1 MTPYIALITL
11 LTVILMI
18 ATAMIVGRARGKYS
32 IKAPATTGHP
42 DFERAFRVQ
51 ANTLEAAVV
60 FLPVLWIAG
69 SYSPRS
75 GALTAVLGAVW
86 LIGRVWYMVGYL
98 NAAEKRGAGFMVAFF
113 ALFGL
118 LLLGAWGVA
127 QALIV

>member
-11 LTVILMI
+11 LTVMLMI
-18 ATAMIVGRARGKYS
+18 ATAMIVGKARGKYN

-42 DFERAFRVQ
+42 DFERAYRVQ
-51 ANTLEAAVV
+51 ANTLEAAVA
-60 FLPVLWIAG
+60 FLPVLWVAG

-75 GALTAVLGAVW
+75 GTLTAVLGAVW
-86 LIGRVWYMVGYL
+86 LIGRVWYIAGYL
-98 NAAEKRGAGFMVAFF
+98 QAAEKRGMGFMVAFF

>member
-18 ATAMIVGRARGKYS
+18 ATAMIVGRARGKYG
-32 IKAPATTGHP
+32 IKAPATTGNA

-51 ANTLEAAVV
+51 ANTLEAAIA
-60 FLPVLWIAG
+60 FLPALWVAA

-75 GALTAVLGAVW
+75 GTLTAVLGAVW
-86 LIGRVWYMVGYL
+86 LIGRVWYIVGYL
-98 NAAEKRGAGFMVAFF
+98 KAAEKRGMGFMVAFF